1 MDHLQRKRLRFR
13 AGRSLMGSYLKSLG
27 RREIDNRSLR
37 VSPLQLMSAVADRIK
52 VVPRKLTLSSF

>member
-1 MDHLQRKRLRFR
+1 
-13 AGRSLMGSYLKSLG
+13 MGSYLKSLG
-27 RREIDNRSLR
+27 RREIDNSSLR